1 MAKEECILC
10 QIIDGKIPSKKLYED
25 DEVIAVLD
33 INGANP
39 GHSFVMP
46 KEHHTILEQVPD
58 QIVAELFQVSNMV
71 STAIFE
77 SLEIQGTNLFVT
89 NGIAAGQVTAHF
101 MVNIIPRKEGDG
113 INLQWPPKQLTEEE
127 MSTVELQLKEG
138 VENMGAVSEV
148 DVNEKAEKEAVN
160 EVPVNETIPDEDD
173 YMVKQLNRIP

>member
-1 MAKEECILC
+1 MAKEECVLC
-10 QIIDGKIPSKKLYED
+10 QIIEGKVPSKKLYED
-25 DEVIAVLD
+25 DGIIAVLD

-39 GHSFVMP
+39 GHAFVMP
-46 KEHHTILEQVPD
+46 KEHHTILEQVPND
-58 QIVAELFQVSNMV
+58 IIGKLFQVSNMI

-101 MVNIIPRKEGDG
+101 MINVIPRKEGDG

-138 VENMGAVSEV
+138 VQNIGDVSDAAVSAE
-148 DVNEKAEKEAVN
+148 AEKETVK
-160 EVPVNETIPDEDD
+160 EPVNETILDEDD
-173 YMVKQLNRIP
+173 YMFKQLNRIP